1 MPKVRH
7 WVAIPLGM
15 FAVAVA
21 IGLVAAHTSLTASH
35 ELSVNADVQKLRHPG
50 MSTVVIDIADAASP
64 VAGIIIIALI
74 TAYLLFVRRNP
85 VQATATF
92 LVIAVGWNSSELAK
106 LIVARNRP
114 PARFSLQPEIGSN
127 SFPSGH
133 TAFAFSLAVAVALLA
148 YGTRWFVL
156 SVVLG
161 TVWTLLIGFTRLY
174 IGAHYPLDV
183 VGSLLVSTAAIVF
196 LTGLWHGWIRDNLYR
211 VPLLTKFGDVPTPA
225 SADKLTAGEPV

>member
-7 WVAIPLGM
+7 WVAIPLGL
-15 FAVAVA
+15 FALAIT
-21 IGLVAAHTSLTASH
+21 IGLVAAHTSLTAAH
-35 ELSVNADVQKLRHPG
+35 ELSLNADVQKLRHPG
-50 MSTVVIDIADAASP
+50 LNTVVIDIADVASP

-74 TAYLLFVRRNP
+74 TAYLLIVRRNP

-114 PARFSLQPEIGSN
+114 PARLSLQPEIGSN

-133 TAFAFSLAVAVALLA
+133 TAFAFSLAVAVAVLA
-148 YGTRWFVL
+148 YGTRWFLL

-161 TVWTLLIGFTRLY
+161 TAWTLLVGFTRLY

-183 VGSLLVSTAAIVF
+183 VGSVLVSSAAIVF

-211 VPLLTKFGDVPTPA
+211 VPLLTKFGEVPIPA
-225 SADKLTAGEPV
+225 SVDQVIASETA